1 MTGGGSGICYEIT
14 RQLLKHGCAG
24 AVICGRRESF
34 LSRASASLSADSGRI
49 CLYKTCDV
57 RDPDACGA
65 VVRYALSQ
73 FGRVDILVNGAAGNY
88 LAEARALKPKG
99 FRTVIEIDTLGT
111 YNMSYAAYEALKA
124 NGGGSI
130 INISATLQSPAT
142 WYQVHASAAKSAVD
156 SMTRS
161 LALEWGSD
169 GIRVNGIA
177 PGPIEGTPGMTK
189 LSPGIDKE
197 DMDEM
202 VAEGIP
208 IGRMGRAFDIG
219 MASVFLSSE
228 GGGSYVTGDVL
239 VVDGGQWLY
248 KPPMLPKEMVA
259 DISRK
264 VEGKSRAQ
272 EPTLSKL

>member
-1 MTGGGSGICYEIT
+1 
-14 RQLLKHGCAG
+14 
-24 AVICGRRESF
+24 
-34 LSRASASLSADSGRI
+34 
-49 CLYKTCDV
+49 
-57 RDPDACGA
+57 
-65 VVRYALSQ
+65 
-73 FGRVDILVNGAAGNY
+73 
-88 LAEARALKPKG
+88 
-99 FRTVIEIDTLGT
+99 
-111 YNMSYAAYEALKA
+111 
-124 NGGGSI
+124 
-130 INISATLQSPAT
+130 
-142 WYQVHASAAKSAVD
+142 
-156 SMTRS
+156 MTRS